1 MSFDQGFGQDPLVD
15 DDPTAGSVA
24 VMSRASSIASHYSIQ
39 GALNTHASDSNTN
52 SILNMNLIGNQHSLT
67 DIDGNNECHLNR
79 QQQHLTTDDGKSNN
93 DNLMQDTTATA
104 TAATSAPA
112 DDTTSTMEGMIKE
125 QTVSITSEANDEFQ
139 SLLYKLKKSVEAM
152 SSEMSNYMSVA
163 EGVEI
168 DYMRVQDSLMKEK
181 KRLNEVAPDIDGTT
195 SSFVN
200 F

>member
-1 MSFDQGFGQDPLVD
+1 MP
-15 DDPTAGSVA
+15 
-24 VMSRASSIASHYSIQ
+24 
-39 GALNTHASDSNTN
+39 
-52 SILNMNLIGNQHSLT
+52 
-67 DIDGNNECHLNR
+67 
-79 QQQHLTTDDGKSNN
+79 
-93 DNLMQDTTATA
+93 DTTATA
-104 TAATSAPA
+104 TAAASAPA
-112 DDTTSTMEGMIKE
+112 DDTTSTLEGMIKE

-139 SLLYKLKKSVEAM
+139 SLLYKLKKSVQAM
-152 SSEMSNYMSVA
+152 SSEMSNYMTVA